1 MQVHGIQNNNFNTSF
16 KSRVYITNYGT
27 DNAMIMVSSRTK
39 AGVAKDLFNSKRFL
53 TSVQA
58 LERNGNNDTVVFGV
72 DNHGYVNMTVR
83 DGDKISYKKVYIK
96 NPYDPQSIDC
106 RNYKFKSVS
115 EAYKEC
121 RADALENSFD
131 AEIPAHLDK
140 YVIC

>member
-1 MQVHGIQNNNFNTSF
+1 MQVQKIQNNNYNTNF

-27 DNAMIMVSSRTK
+27 EQAMMMATSRTE
-39 AGVAKDLFNSKRFL
+39 AGVAQDLFNSKRFL
-53 TSVQA
+53 NSIQA

-72 DNHGYVNMTVR
+72 EDHGFVYMSVK
-83 DGDKISYKKVYIK
+83 DGDKISSKKVYIK
-96 NPYDPQSIDC
+96 NPFDPSATDD

-121 RADALENSFD
+121 KIDAIENSFD